1 MKDNLAKGVR
11 RVLPKRA
18 VKGLEESYRKTR
30 VHVETARYG
39 NPGLGQ
45 HIIAVTGTNGKTTTI
60 NYLNEIFKA
69 AGKKTA
75 MFSTANIEINGVKQL
90 NKLNRTVA
98 LTGQLMKF
106 LRRAKKA
113 RVDYVFL
120 EVTSHALHQ
129 HKLDTIPIECAVMTN
144 LTQDHLDYHETM
156 ENYAAAKAKLF
167 EALPRYIVLNRDDPW
182 YTYFDRFD
190 ASDSKMTYGTDE
202 SADARITRVKLYK
215 KGSEVDLVFDTQ
227 THLEVAT
234 ALPGRFNVYN
244 LAAAASVAYLY
255 QLPLEAITDG
265 AANLEAVPG
274 RFERPVSDKPYDVI
288 VDYAHT
294 PDALEKLLEAVKG
307 STKNRVILVFG
318 ACGDR
323 DKTKRPIMGKIAAQ
337 LADRIFVTE
346 EESYNEDPQSIRDMI
361 LTGISNGGGT
371 PKTEEIADRYEAIKK
386 ALSIARTGDSVVITG
401 MGHEQYRIVQGE
413 RIPWNDSAVVR
424 EILGVEDKSTETL
437 DTRH

>member
-1 MKDNLAKGVR
+1 MKDKLVKGAR
-11 RVLPKRA
+11 KALPKSA
-18 VKGLEESYRKTR
+18 VNKLEEGYRKTR
-30 VHVETARYG
+30 VRAASAYYG
-39 NPGLGQ
+39 NPATGL
-45 HIIAVTGTNGKTTTI
+45 HVIAVTGTNGKTTTI

-69 AGKKTA
+69 AGKTTA

-106 LRRAKKA
+106 LRQAKKA

-129 HKLDTIPIECAVMTN
+129 HKLDTIPVECAVMTN
-144 LTQDHLDYHETM
+144 LTQDHLDYHGTM

-167 EALPRYIVLNRDDPW
+167 ETLPPFIVLNRDDPW
-182 YTYFDRFD
+182 YTYFERYD
-190 ASDSKMTYGTDE
+190 ASESKMTYGTEE
-202 SADARITRVKLYK
+202 SADTRISHAKLYK
-215 KGSEVDLVFDTQ
+215 KGSEVELVFDTQ
-227 THLEVAT
+227 THVKLAT
-234 ALPGRFNVYN
+234 ALPGRYNVYN

-255 QLPLEAITDG
+255 HLPIEAIMEG
-265 AANLEAVPG
+265 AANLDAIPG
-274 RFERPVSDKPYDVI
+274 RYERPVEDKPYDII

-294 PDALEKLLEAVKG
+294 PDALEKLLETVRDN
-307 STKNRVILVFG
+307 TKNRVILVFG

-323 DKTKRPIMGKIAAQ
+323 DKTKRPVMGKIAAR

-346 EESYNEDPQSIRDMI
+346 EESYNEDPQAIRDMI
-361 LTGISNGGGT
+361 LTGITNGGGE
-371 PKTEEIADRYEAIKK
+371 PKTKEIPDRFEAIKK
-386 ALSIARTGDSVVITG
+386 ALSVARTGDSVVITG

-424 EILGVEDKSTETL
+424 EILGVEEAK
-437 DTRH
+437 